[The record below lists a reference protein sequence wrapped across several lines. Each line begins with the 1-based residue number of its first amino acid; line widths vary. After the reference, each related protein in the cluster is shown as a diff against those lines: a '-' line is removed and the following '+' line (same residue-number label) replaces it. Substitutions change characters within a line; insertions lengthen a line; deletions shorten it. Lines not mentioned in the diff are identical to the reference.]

1 VCNTIAEM
9 ADPDDLSHTAAVR
22 STNVVGGA

>member
-9 ADPDDLSHTAAVR
+9 ADPDDLLHNDVVR
-22 STNVVGGA
+22 STNAVGRG